1 MCRSRTPSCLSM
13 HAFAGGAQVGAARRD
28 GLALLEA
35 LAAGGAPA
43 AMARRATA
51 AVAAARRSAAAA
63 DAALARAGVA
73 AATAAGG
80 APAALHA
87 AAVPADAAALH
98 QQVGRH
104 SCQTVTR
111 LFNLAPRGVVHAARC
126 GSARVRAEGA
136 CSRAGGRVPAM
147 LGSLPQ
153 PWAYPASSGLFGL
166 ENEKLSTSMLRLTQ
180 PDVRIA
186 GAGGA
191 PGGRGRGRC
200 RCPDRVRRGRGAALG
215 AAGPLAGLCAALP
228 PPARSGAR
236 ARRQP
241 AGSPSGQ
248 GFRSDGPQRHARARH
263 GRQRWRAADRR
274 RRCSCSACPVRPHCW
289 APSASVATRLGGL
302 LATEQS
308 SSRVSSGEPVCGG
321 TALHVPCASLRRR
334 QLLARHQSAPLPCTH
349 LPAANACHPL
359 VTFAT

>member
-1 MCRSRTPSCLSM
+1 
-13 HAFAGGAQVGAARRD
+13 
-28 GLALLEA
+28 
-35 LAAGGAPA
+35 
-43 AMARRATA
+43 MARRAAA
-51 AVAAARRSAAAA
+51 AVAAARRSVAAA
-63 DAALARAGVA
+63 DAALARAGA
-73 AATAAGG
+73 AAAAAAGG
-80 APAALHA
+80 AQAAPPAAA
-87 AAVPADAAALH
+87 APADAAALH
-98 QQVGRH
+98 QQLGRH

-111 LFNLAPRGVVHAARC
+111 LCNLGPPGVVHAARC
-126 GSARVRAEGA
+126 GGAHVRPKAPAHALVGVCLPCWAASPSRGRVRQLWLIW
-136 CSRAGGRVPAM
+136 
-147 LGSLPQ
+147 LG
-153 PWAYPASSGLFGL
+153 
-166 ENEKLSTSMLRLTQ
+166 NEKFSTSTLCLTQ